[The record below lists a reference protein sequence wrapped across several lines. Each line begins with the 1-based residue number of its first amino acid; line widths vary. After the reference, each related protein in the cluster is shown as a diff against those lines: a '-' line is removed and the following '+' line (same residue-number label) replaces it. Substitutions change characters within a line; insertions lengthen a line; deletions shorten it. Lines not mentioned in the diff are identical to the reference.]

1 MAMSYVQSLENRK
14 KYGNYGWWPGKVSP
28 ADKLKA
34 EYQTA
39 YDEAKAVNLKR
50 YEEILGGYDTRYT
63 EAISGLEGLGDIAK
77 KDVRT
82 SYARSTAAGAQN
94 LISSGLHSTTI
105 APAMYQQSA
114 RQETDALAR
123 VNEALRRERL
133 GYQTSLS
140 GQRLD
145 FMERREDE
153 YPSENLYVQLMNQL
167 GQGRGQN

>member
-1 MAMSYVQSLENRK
+1 MALSYIQSLENRRQ
-14 KYGNYGWWPGKVSP
+14 YGNYPTRAKGWVDP
-28 ADKLKA
+28 ADTLKR

-39 YDEAKAVNLKR
+39 YDEAKATNLAR
-50 YEEILGGYDTRYT
+50 YEEILGGYGTRYT
-63 EAISGLEGLGDIAK
+63 EALSGLEGLGDIAK
-77 KDVRT
+77 KDVRA
-82 SYARSTAAGAQN
+82 SYARSAASGAQS

-105 APAMYQQSA
+105 APAFYQQNA

-123 VNEALRRERL
+123 VNESLRREKI

-153 YPSENLYVQLMNQL
+153 YPDQNLYVQLLNQL
-167 GQGRGQN
+167 GQG